1 MDSCLLL
8 RQRYIWGMVMA
19 LKTNRKL
26 ISTREAAQILG
37 ISMGRLRRMALD
49 GMLWSEHMAA
59 NARVFDEAEIK
70 QLSKVPRVTGRKRGG
85 FRPG

>member
-1 MDSCLLL
+1 
-8 RQRYIWGMVMA
+8 MVMA
-19 LKTNRKL
+19 IQTNRKL
-26 ISTREAAQILG
+26 ISTREAAKILG

-70 QLSKVPRVTGRKRGG
+70 KLAKVPRVTGRKRGG